1 MHDIKIHDVSF
12 SYAGSDKLV
21 LKDINVD
28 VEGGEFV
35 CILGQSGCGKS
46 TLLRLIAGLE
56 DCTTGASLNR
66 GVVFQ
71 DYGLFPWKTAGA
83 NITLALKK
91 KFPDWDKNHLK
102 ERLSY

>member
-46 TLLRLIAGLE
+46 TLLRLIAGL
-56 DCTTGASLNR
+56 
-66 GVVFQ
+66 
-71 DYGLFPWKTAGA
+71 
-83 NITLALKK
+83 
-91 KFPDWDKNHLK
+91 
-102 ERLSY
+102 

>member
-35 CILGQSGCGKS
+35 CILGQSGC
-46 TLLRLIAGLE
+46 
-56 DCTTGASLNR
+56 
-66 GVVFQ
+66 
-71 DYGLFPWKTAGA
+71 
-83 NITLALKK
+83 
-91 KFPDWDKNHLK
+91 
-102 ERLSY
+102 

>member
-35 CILGQSGCGKS
+35 CFTVRSSNSKLYD
-46 TLLRLIAGLE
+46 T
-56 DCTTGASLNR
+56 
-66 GVVFQ
+66 
-71 DYGLFPWKTAGA
+71 
-83 NITLALKK
+83 
-91 KFPDWDKNHLK
+91 
-102 ERLSY
+102 

>member
-35 CILGQSGCGKS
+35 LYSWTIWLWKEYFVAPDCWVG
-46 TLLRLIAGLE
+46 RLY
-56 DCTTGASLNR
+56 NR
-66 GVVFQ
+66 
-71 DYGLFPWKTAGA
+71 
-83 NITLALKK
+83 
-91 KFPDWDKNHLK
+91 
-102 ERLSY
+102 